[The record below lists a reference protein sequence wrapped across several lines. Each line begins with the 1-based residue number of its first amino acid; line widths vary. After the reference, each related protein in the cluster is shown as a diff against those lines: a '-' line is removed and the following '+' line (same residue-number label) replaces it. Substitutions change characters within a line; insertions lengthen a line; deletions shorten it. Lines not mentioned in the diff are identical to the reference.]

1 MTACVFVSSI
11 IDAEECKLL
20 KFIDCQHLH
29 HDFLIAFCSRIPA
42 SKIVLKAEE
51 YKFKVVLEANVINL
65 LLLKSSTVG
74 EET

>member
-20 KFIDCQHLH
+20 NYIDCQHLRFAFH

-51 YKFKVVLEANVINL
+51 YKFETVLEANLININM
-65 LLLKSSTVG
+65 
-74 EET
+74 